1 MRRFKDENLK
11 KQTNKLEKQL
21 SKRLGGLKQ
30 PVSGALN
37 NKKLKGDIRIGKL
50 KGDVKMTSK
59 KSFTI
64 TQDMLQKIS
73 NECYLDEYPF
83 LYIVFTNAPKVFRE
97 WAIIS
102 GDLFNEFKKWFNS
115 R

>member
-37 NKKLKGDIRIGKL
+37 NKKLKGTLQCIYGNLTVLTYTDIEVQLPK
-50 KGDVKMTSK
+50 
-59 KSFTI
+59 
-64 TQDMLQKIS
+64 
-73 NECYLDEYPF
+73 
-83 LYIVFTNAPKVFRE
+83 APVCPTGNFE
-97 WAIIS
+97 S
-102 GDLFNEFKKWFNS
+102 VLHTF
-115 R
+115 